1 MNFTTANDTIRFTAE
16 KQADGTYTLK
26 NAASGKYLALG
37 ANNAIAMVDTVTA
50 NACWTMEMNNKNST
64 ANVSIVNAADRN
76 KVLLYDDDAQKFAIF
91 DDTQLISTA
100 YGDFAPS
107 EYYTLRL
114 YVGITEDF
122 TADYFTT
129 KPNA

>member
-1 MNFTTANDTIRFTAE
+1 
-16 KQADGTYTLK
+16 
-26 NAASGKYLALG
+26 
-37 ANNAIAMVDTVTA
+37 
-50 NACWTMEMNNKNST
+50 MEMNDKNST

-76 KVLLYDDDAQKFAIF
+76 KILLYDDDSQKFAIF

-122 TADYFTT
+122 IADYFTT